1 MKTVLATLAISL
13 LTAAPAFA
21 SGTPDV
27 SRGAGK
33 PATVQ
38 MAAAANMAPESIAQA
53 APTKK
58 IRVVLASPYGN

>member
-21 SGTPDV
+21 SGTPGLI
-27 SRGAGK
+27 RGAEK
-33 PATVQ
+33 PVTVQ
-38 MAAAANMAPESIAQA
+38 MAAAANMAPESVAQA

-58 IRVVLASPYGN
+58 IRVVFASPYGN

>member
-21 SGTPDV
+21 SGTSDLI
-27 SRGAGK
+27 RGAEK
-33 PATVQ
+33 PVTVQ
-38 MAAAANMAPESIAQA
+38 MAAAANMAPESVAQA